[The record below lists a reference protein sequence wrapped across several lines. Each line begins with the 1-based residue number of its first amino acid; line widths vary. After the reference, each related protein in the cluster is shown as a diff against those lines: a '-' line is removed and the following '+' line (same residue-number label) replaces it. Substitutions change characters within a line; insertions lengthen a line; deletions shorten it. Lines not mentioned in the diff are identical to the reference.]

1 MDIDDGLLNLH
12 LSQLLERADMKKVM
26 TLVLM
31 LSTIAIVSPSRS
43 QVNEIELP
51 KDVSK
56 LRPSPLP
63 GYDIALQK
71 CGICHSANYVSY
83 QPPGKDQRQWT
94 AEMKKMQHS
103 YGAPLSED
111 EIKLIGA
118 YLSVEYGSAS
128 ATDESVVSLSTAYAL
143 EATAVGQDDIDV
155 NALLSANACLGC
167 HAIETDVVGPSF
179 VKIAESYKN
188 DPNAQS
194 KISASIRKGGSGKW
208 GAMAMPPMSGLK
220 EREAQALAVFV
231 LNTAR

>member
-1 MDIDDGLLNLH
+1 
-12 LSQLLERADMKKVM
+12 MKKVM
-26 TLVLM
+26 TLMLM
-31 LSTIAIVSPSRS
+31 LSAIVGAAPSWS
-43 QVNEIELP
+43 QVKEIELP
-51 KDVSK
+51 KDVSE
-56 LRPSPLP
+56 LRPSQLP
-63 GYDIALQK
+63 GYDLALQK

-128 ATDESVVSLSTAYAL
+128 ATDESVVSLSTAYAQ
-143 EATAVGQDDIDV
+143 ETTATAGQDDIDV
-155 NALLSANACLGC
+155 NALLNTNACLGC
-167 HAIETDVVGPSF
+167 HAIDTDVVGPAF

-188 DPNAQS
+188 DADAQS
-194 KISASIRKGGSGKW
+194 KVSASIRNGGSGKW
-208 GAMAMPPMSGLK
+208 GSMAMPPMSGLK

-231 LNTAR
+231 LNTAIQ